1 MLVNCVAY
9 RDGRKLAD
17 IGIDE
22 ISSYVS
28 QPDTLVWVAL
38 AEASD
43 AELAKMQ
50 QEFGLHELAVED
62 AQSGHQRPK
71 VEEYGD
77 SLFVVLQTIEAEGR
91 ELRVGEMDVFV
102 GPNYVLSVRTRAR
115 RGFGEVRARCER
127 EPELLKHGPGFVL
140 YALMD
145 SVVDRY
151 FPVLDRLETEL
162 EGLEEQIFAGGLAQR
177 SLKELYDLK
186 QRLMTLK
193 HATAPLLDA
202 VSRLYGGRVPRVCIG
217 TQEYYRD
224 VFDHLQRINQSIE
237 NSREMIA
244 TAISVSLSL
253 ITLQENQFTK
263 RLAAYAALV
272 AVPTMIAGVYGMNF
286 KHMPELGWTFGYPFA
301 LGLMVAID
309 GYLFYRLR
317 KAGWI

>member
-22 ISSYVS
+22 ISNYLS
-28 QPDTLVWVAL
+28 QPATLVWVAL
-38 AEASD
+38 AEPSD
-43 AELAKMQ
+43 AELHKMQ

-77 SLFVVLQTIEAEGR
+77 SLFVVLHTIDIDGH
-91 ELRVGEMDVFV
+91 ELRIGEMDIFA
-102 GPNYVLSVRTRAR
+102 GPNYVLSVRTRTR
-115 RGFGEVRARCER
+115 RGFADVRARCER
-127 EPELLKHGPGFVL
+127 EPELLMQGPGFVL

-162 EGLEEQIFAGGLAQR
+162 EGLEEQMFAGGLARR
-177 SLKELYDLK
+177 SLQELYGLK

-193 HATAPLLDA
+193 HAAAPLLDA
-202 VSRLYGGRVPRVCIG
+202 VGRLYGGRVPRVCAG
-217 TQEYYRD
+217 TQEYFRD
-224 VFDHLQRINQSIE
+224 VYDHLQRINQSIE
-237 NSREMIA
+237 SGREMIA

-253 ITLQENQFTK
+253 ITLQENEFTK
-263 RLAAYAALV
+263 RLAGVAALV
-272 AVPTMIAGVYGMNF
+272 AVPTMIAGIYGMNF
-286 KHMPELGWTFGYPFA
+286 KHMPELGWVFGYPMA
-301 LGLMVAID
+301 LGLMVGID
-309 GYLFYRLR
+309 AYLFYRLR